1 MGICQSGED
10 TRETE
15 KNMQINK
22 QLERER
28 AIQEYKIL
36 LLGTYKTCASF
47 STEFLNVL
55 SNPCKY
61 RCWRIGQIYHFEA
74 NENH

>member
-1 MGICQSGED
+1 MGVCQSGED

-22 QLERER
+22 QLEREK

-36 LLGTYKTCASF
+36 LLGIYVQKCGSPSF
-47 STEFLNVL
+47 FTLFTKKNSMNIHYT
-55 SNPCKY
+55 
-61 RCWRIGQIYHFEA
+61 
-74 NENH
+74 